1 MAGLCLT
8 SSLAITTGCIEETF
22 PTNGAT
28 EEQLTSSDMATSA
41 MVWAMPAALNKIE
54 TISDSYHWDWGYGS
68 IMHVRDVMTEDMA
81 VISSGYDWYQSWEQN
96 IYQGESYVYPQ
107 FIWNYYWQAVLT
119 TNKLISAINPE
130 SASEAQMGYL
140 AVAHAFR
147 AFFYLDMARMFEFLP
162 NDKTTGTNVEGLTVP
177 IVDENTTE
185 EDARNNPRVPRAE
198 MAEFILADLDFAEQ
212 NIGNLSESVKTLPH
226 LDVIYGLKAR
236 YYMWLEDYANAQKY
250 ARMAIDATS
259 STPMSETECLST
271 TNGFNNIDAW
281 MWGSQM
287 VTEDESVQTGILNW
301 ASWMSNETSFGYS
314 SQAPYLMI
322 GVSLYNRLS
331 DTDFR
336 KKM

>member
-236 YYMWLEDYANAQKY
+236 Y
-250 ARMAIDATS
+250 
-259 STPMSETECLST
+259 
-271 TNGFNNIDAW
+271 
-281 MWGSQM
+281 
-287 VTEDESVQTGILNW
+287 
-301 ASWMSNETSFGYS
+301 
-314 SQAPYLMI
+314 
-322 GVSLYNRLS
+322 
-331 DTDFR
+331 
-336 KKM
+336 